1 MLLLRALASLA
12 LLSPV
17 IWRNRAAFRTIQ
29 RPGLQVLRVVLST
42 LEVAAFFA
50 ASVYLPLAD
59 VITYY
64 LAGPIFVTALS
75 GLVLGEHI
83 GWRRWTRTPEPR
95 SPATTARPERSMTPD
110 RSDRLPD
117 APLAAAARRLL
128 RGVRVST
135 VSSAER
141 DRAIALLDEATA
153 ILGQEESPGPYWLT
167 GLTSFED
174 FELTADLATVHTYSP
189 ALGEANPSAPEVE
202 LEVTDDLEVRGTV
215 RFSAIHNGPPWNTC
229 HGGVVALV
237 YDDIVGL
244 AAMVGAGGGGS
255 RGRRRAG
262 QRPRQPL

>member
-1 MLLLRALASLA
+1 M
-12 LLSPV
+12 
-17 IWRNRAAFRTIQ
+17 
-29 RPGLQVLRVVLST
+29 G
-42 LEVAAFFA
+42 
-50 ASVYLPLAD
+50 
-59 VITYY
+59 
-64 LAGPIFVTALS
+64 
-75 GLVLGEHI
+75 
-83 GWRRWTRTPEPR
+83 
-95 SPATTARPERSMTPD
+95 PD
-110 RSDRLPD
+110 RADRLPD

-135 VSSAER
+135 VSSEER

-244 AAMVGAGGGGS
+244 AAMVGAGGGMTARLTVNYRRPTPLFEPITFRAWLEEHEDRKFLA
-255 RGRRRAG
+255 RGEMRHEGTLLSEADG
-262 QRPRQPL
+262 LFIRPKGFPPGTSVG

>member
-1 MLLLRALASLA
+1 MASD
-12 LLSPV
+12 
-17 IWRNRAAFRTIQ
+17 
-29 RPGLQVLRVVLST
+29 RP
-42 LEVAAFFA
+42 
-50 ASVYLPLAD
+50 
-59 VITYY
+59 
-64 LAGPIFVTALS
+64 
-75 GLVLGEHI
+75 
-83 GWRRWTRTPEPR
+83 
-95 SPATTARPERSMTPD
+95 
-110 RSDRLPD
+110 DRLPD

-244 AAMVGAGGGGS
+244 AAMVGAGGGMTARLTVNYRRPTPLFEPITFRAWLEAHEDRKFIA
-255 RGRRRAG
+255 RGEMHHDGMLLSEADG
-262 QRPRQPL
+262 LFIRPKGFPPGTSVG